1 MAELVKVVI
10 VDDEKYASDSLSKL
24 IQHYCPMLEIIGVAD
39 SVDSAYPLICEKKP
53 ALVFLDIHLTNQTS
67 FTLIRKFE
75 KIDFGII
82 FTSAHSNYG
91 VPAFKVNAIDYLLK
105 PIDCDD
111 LISAVDKFLR
121 LQELTALQEVTTKEE
136 LLQVHNHE
144 KVELIPLKSIY
155 YFEASDNYCHV
166 VVENQKHYILS
177 KTLKEVESSV
187 EHLHSFIRIHR
198 SILVNIHFILNYS
211 KTQPSVITMLDGRW
225 FEISRRKRTAI
236 LAQLKELKV
245 KEIQ

>member
-10 VDDEKYASDSLSKL
+10 VDDERYASDGLSKL
-24 IQHYCPMLEIIGVAD
+24 IQHYCPLLEIIGVAD
-39 SVDSAYPLICEKKP
+39 SVDSAYPLIVEKKP

-67 FTLIRKFE
+67 FTLLRMFDN
-75 KIDFGII
+75 IDFGII

-111 LISAVDKFLR
+111 LISAVNKFLR
-121 LQELTALQEVTTKEE
+121 LQELTAFQETNTKEE
-136 LLQVHNHE
+136 LLQVHIHE
-144 KVELIPLKSIY
+144 RVELIPLKSVS
-155 YFEASDNYCHV
+155 YFEANDNYCHV
-166 VVENQKHYILS
+166 FIENKKHYTLS
-177 KTLKEVESSV
+177 KTLKEVELSV
-187 EHLHSFIRIHR
+187 EHLQSFVRIHR
-198 SILVNIHFILNYS
+198 SILVNTHFILNYT
-211 KTQPSVITMLDGRW
+211 KTQPSIITMVDGQC